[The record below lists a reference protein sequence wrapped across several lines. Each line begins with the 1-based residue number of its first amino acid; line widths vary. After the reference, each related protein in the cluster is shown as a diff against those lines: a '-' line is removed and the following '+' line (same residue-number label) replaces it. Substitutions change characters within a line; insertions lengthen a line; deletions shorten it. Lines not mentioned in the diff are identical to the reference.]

1 MTQRGAAGPA
11 AEALAR
17 ISAADPARP
26 FVVAQL
32 GQSLDGRIATLSGE
46 SLYINGEEGL
56 DHLHRLR
63 AGVDAVVVGAGT
75 VVADDPQ
82 LTVRRVSGRSPARVV
97 IDPRGRLNGGGRW
110 LADDGA
116 ARILVSA
123 APRPLAGAEN
133 LVLPARGDRIAP
145 ADIVIALASRGYRR
159 LLVEGGARTISAFID
174 AGAIDR
180 LHLIIG
186 CMIIGSGKAGLDL
199 HPLDRLADAMRP
211 TTEVYRLGRR
221 DILFDCALRDGNGN

>member
-63 AGVDAVVVGAGT
+63 AGVDAVVVGATRPEQVTENAKAAGT
-75 VVADDPQ
+75 RLPKDV
-82 LTVRRVSGRSPARVV
+82 LARLDA
-97 IDPRGRLNGGGRW
+97 IFPR
-110 LADDGA
+110 D
-116 ARILVSA
+116 
-123 APRPLAGAEN
+123 
-133 LVLPARGDRIAP
+133 
-145 ADIVIALASRGYRR
+145 
-159 LLVEGGARTISAFID
+159 
-174 AGAIDR
+174 
-180 LHLIIG
+180 
-186 CMIIGSGKAGLDL
+186 
-199 HPLDRLADAMRP
+199 
-211 TTEVYRLGRR
+211 
-221 DILFDCALRDGNGN
+221 